1 MATPKEEKEKKDE
14 RIPSKSK
21 ALVVAAIDFGTMYSG
36 YAFSLTQDWKKPY
49 TYTWYG
55 GNAPSFKNPTVL
67 LLDSNREF
75 VAFGYDAE
83 DKYSKLT
90 AKKLHEEY
98 YYFQRFKMILHQD
111 LVNICIWLH

>member
-1 MATPKEEKEKKDE
+1 MATPKEEKEEK
-14 RIPSKSK
+14 IPSKSK

-55 GNAPSFKNPTVL
+55 GSAPSYKNPTVL
-67 LLDSNREF
+67 LLDSNQKF

-83 DKYSKLT
+83 DQYSKLT
-90 AKKLHEEY
+90 AKKVHEDY

-111 LVNICIWLH
+111 LVNT